1 LQKSKFYG
9 LYEEDIIENLS
20 QEELLDIAKSIVD
33 RKYRDSN
40 SGVIDLDKE
49 IKDCED
55 KLNSLYKDRFVISKR
70 IQSIKKIKETLI
82 DYDKFTKRK
91 IERLGISDWFK
102 TNKRESNIC
111 PFCGSSKHDN
121 ANREIE
127 KISNAVEKYEDLCSR
142 SVEFPA
148 ALQREFSYLQKELEK
163 IKQRIEAIEEQKNAL
178 KIKDEEQKS
187 YTEKRDGR
195 LKYIGNLEYM
205 IQAIEKLTDTGDLR
219 QRINELK
226 EVIKACNAVI
236 KNNGNKL
243 SYFLEIIAEKMLK
256 CLKGLDV
263 ESIYQKVRPEFSIKE
278 MSIKVKDASGVD
290 YMMSE
295 IGSASNWVSF
305 HIALTC
311 SIQEFLNAPGTEHSC
326 VPSFEVYD
334 QPSQVYF
341 PRTGKKDNQT
351 LTDNDKIAVRKIF
364 TTLSNSIE
372 RANGAWQAIVLEHAD
387 DGVYN
392 GIPLVHEVEIWRH
405 GNKLIPEEWI
415 NQGEN

>member
-1 LQKSKFYG
+1 MRT
-9 LYEEDIIENLS
+9 N
-20 QEELLDIAKSIVD
+20 V
-33 RKYRDSN
+33 
-40 SGVIDLDKE
+40 
-49 IKDCED
+49 
-55 KLNSLYKDRFVISKR
+55 
-70 IQSIKKIKETLI
+70 
-82 DYDKFTKRK
+82 
-91 IERLGISDWFK
+91 GIF
-102 TNKRESNIC
+102 
-111 PFCGSSKHDN
+111 SSF
-121 ANREIE
+121 